1 MRNNILVFCLYT
13 LVFMS
18 CREVFGNFNAANDC
32 EDTECGS
39 NNKNSDEPIYEVI
52 TVIPKPVELPE
63 SLSMVSEEDAHVFEP
78 TVVST
83 IAEEPK
89 GRSLNFTLDEHSH
102 NNDLTKNN
110 NTKVETNNKKKVIDL
125 SDVDMD
131 NDYDTVLDGDNVD
144 DDTKGL
150 KMNQGSKRVCEKGGL
165 TYENGEKLEVGCDS
179 ICTCTNGKM
188 DCIDR
193 CSTPYFKKGKK
204 IEDPLCVEQPA
215 PDDNCCS
222 MLSCSDTA
230 TEAIEFCSY
239 NNKTYNRG
247 ETVRNDCEKVC
258 HCAMGGKITCKDSCE
273 SPKKISKKCFLVPD
287 PDNTCC
293 KKVLCDVNHT
303 KGKIISAKFI
313 NKTTI
318 KVDFDT
324 DSDEMRPLIDLS
336 NDKINWKTFTLLPG
350 DYLHGIEDKVNFIR
364 IENEDDIMD
373 IEGTTKS
380 APLTQNNCTF
390 NGKNYKIGQEF
401 NDGCKSICVCKTT
414 GVKCL
419 KLECPTYFGTDI
431 IDPNCIEWETVP
443 ADFKPIPPKCC
454 PDQLKCKYNGSCM
467 YDGRTYDNHQEIP
480 TNLTGCEKRC
490 YCEMG
495 EVECQNV
502 CAPVPP
508 TPPRNLPCPPSH
520 ATLKHRPGDDC
531 CLEWMCQKLDLP
543 PEKTTTSTE
552 KSVKSKK
559 PLDTKDTTDSFDPA
573 FDPFPTHKPPS
584 KTQGPLQIY
593 ENGVQPLKPNISL
606 DENIYYVNGKNKTGK
621 YKPGKEQKE
630 TSSNQRL
637 NPKDHKP
644 PPNKET
650 NSSNKEE
657 ENIDENYIPQYPVNN
672 YNKMNQPPP
681 NTVHIHAQHG
691 TPDEFLQLI
700 HQNPEITNYPPG
712 TVLEVHNVQNPLN
725 KQYVNPNTIHDN
737 PFYLLNNH
745 QQGAQNNIPI
755 EQGQPNSI
763 PIEHFLQ
770 QINSHKQFQKFAQ
783 NYPPQNGPLY
793 VPQPNIFSG
802 QPQRN
807 ASSSPGLSFSPT
819 FPQIP
824 AFPPQQHQ
832 EILIQHLEAID
843 PHTVKLSIEIPTI
856 FVGFLGTVEVR
867 YTNTRSKNV
876 NEWKSETFAPPNDI
890 LATSQLEFELS
901 ELIPDQSYQIKV
913 SVTFNDV
920 HNVLTSKIYQ
930 IKTPKLL
937 PSMIPIEPDLNVSEV
952 NSTWAVVSWR
962 KFADNEL
969 QFIDGVQLRYK
980 VTDGK
985 IFDATTLIHRA
996 VTSYTLENLRP
1007 ETTYE
1012 VGIYFI
1018 PFTNQKTELRS
1029 DHMISFTTGSEMDA
1043 YGFNVS
1049 LEILQVKPTSVEIS
1063 WKGVPYPE
1071 DKYVNIYRAI
1081 YQSDS
1086 GKGDYSTFKM
1096 AKRDSPSKTVIMDLK
1111 PGTRYRL
1118 WLEVYLT
1125 SGRIK
1130 TSNVQDFITKPGSAP
1145 TLGAS
1150 SIDKLSGNLSE
1161 ERGDYYG
1168 SLVFVAIL
1176 ATIAILSTLVLLLIL
1191 IRRHSTNKAS
1201 ITPPP
1206 RVTQAA
1212 YDNPTYKVEI
1222 QQETMGL

>member
-543 PEKTTTSTE
+543 P
-552 KSVKSKK
+552 
-559 PLDTKDTTDSFDPA
+559 
-573 FDPFPTHKPPS
+573 
-584 KTQGPLQIY
+584 
-593 ENGVQPLKPNISL
+593 
-606 DENIYYVNGKNKTGK
+606 
-621 YKPGKEQKE
+621 
-630 TSSNQRL
+630 
-637 NPKDHKP
+637 
-644 PPNKET
+644 
-650 NSSNKEE
+650 
-657 ENIDENYIPQYPVNN
+657 
-672 YNKMNQPPP
+672 
-681 NTVHIHAQHG
+681 
-691 TPDEFLQLI
+691 
-700 HQNPEITNYPPG
+700 
-712 TVLEVHNVQNPLN
+712 
-725 KQYVNPNTIHDN
+725 
-737 PFYLLNNH
+737 
-745 QQGAQNNIPI
+745 
-755 EQGQPNSI
+755 
-763 PIEHFLQ
+763 
-770 QINSHKQFQKFAQ
+770 
-783 NYPPQNGPLY
+783 
-793 VPQPNIFSG
+793 
-802 QPQRN
+802 
-807 ASSSPGLSFSPT
+807 GLSFSPT